1 MSQPTDLFD
10 PAARWAAPDPEPIIG
25 DDLRGLLRQAFA
37 IEEDGGAVSP
47 AAVVLAVA
55 ASRLTPAIAEALQ
68 AIVGTDHVLFDQA
81 ARAAH
86 AYCAPVLVP
95 A

>member
-37 IEEDGGAVSP
+37 IEEDGAAASP
-47 AAVVLAVA
+47 AAVVLKVA
-55 ASRLTPAIAEALQ
+55 LSAPDAGRCR
-68 AIVGTDHVLFDQA
+68 GA
-81 ARAAH
+81 AGRGRD
-86 AYCAPVLVP
+86 
-95 A
+95 